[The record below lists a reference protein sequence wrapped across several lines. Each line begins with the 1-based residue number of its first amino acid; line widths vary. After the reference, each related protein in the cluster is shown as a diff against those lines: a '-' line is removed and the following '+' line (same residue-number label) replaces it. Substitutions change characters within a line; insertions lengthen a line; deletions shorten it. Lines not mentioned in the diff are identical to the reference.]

1 MDCAVEHGRV
11 LLMVAD
17 EQSFLDAV
25 TTFKPDLVVVGLSQ
39 HREEEANIARLLME
53 RHPDLRLIV
62 LSVHTEQT
70 VVGQMLSAG
79 IAGFVLKRAAAT
91 DLIPAIEEVLRG
103 QVYVSAVV
111 QQDRHESSDQCPAG
125 SSDEE

>member
-1 MDCAVEHGRV
+1 
-11 LLMVAD
+11 
-17 EQSFLDAV
+17 
-25 TTFKPDLVVVGLSQ
+25 
-39 HREEEANIARLLME
+39 ME